1 MTVFTHIL
9 SICHV
14 LARNDTPHYDASN
27 FILKEKKTMLEFLRN
42 KASGVLGILLIG
54 LLVIAFGLWGI
65 ADTFTGFSNAELGR
79 VGGEKIERQEF
90 QLRYMQS
97 TQQLA
102 QQLGAPLS
110 AAQARN
116 LGVPQQVMANM
127 LGGAA
132 MRELGSDLGLAY
144 SDEDIAK
151 SIVNDAN
158 FAGPSGSFDEPTFRT
173 VLAQNGLSE
182 EMFVKDQ
189 RSFHIINQLTE
200 ASVDNGLMPDAL
212 ADGLFKHFLE
222 RRVAKYMIL
231 TLDETDEVGDPTD
244 EELETFF
251 SQTKLRFAE
260 PERRSGQALLISP
273 ARFAELISIE
283 EETLREEYEI
293 SLSDF
298 SVPEKREIDQLVL
311 SDDEQVET
319 VRNMRAEGKSFVEI
333 LQAVG
338 QTLDN
343 TDLGK
348 VERDDLIS
356 ADLAEVAFSMESGEI
371 SDIIEGPL
379 GYAVLR
385 VRSITPGAT
394 LPFEAVKDRLLS
406 RIVYDQALED
416 MLAFSETVEDELA
429 GGETLASLGQR
440 FDLDVVQ
447 IEDIDNDGANRD
459 GRRLNLLAIYEEIA
473 PTLFESAVGE
483 DIPMME
489 NDDGSYI
496 WLRLDAITPSEVP
509 PLADI
514 RDAVAAEWQVSE
526 RTKLLE
532 AMAAH
537 MVKEGNET
545 GSFNKAAKTFERE
558 PLVSEPMTRQ
568 TSNDTFSEAAVA
580 RLFSVND
587 GKFAWASVGFGGEII
602 VMQVDEIIEAAVNEG
617 EAKDLIFGGEQRKY
631 RLDLSNQFITGLQN
645 EYGAS
650 VNQSNLERAINDLVT
665 R

>member
-1 MTVFTHIL
+1 MMQRI
-9 SICHV
+9 
-14 LARNDTPHYDASN
+14 
-27 FILKEKKTMLEFLRN
+27 FILKETEKMLEFLRN

-79 VGGEKIERQEF
+79 VGSQKIERQEF

-97 TQQLA
+97 TQQLS
-102 QQLGAPLS
+102 QQLGTPLS

-116 LGVPQQVMANM
+116 LGIPQQVMANM

-132 MRELGSDLGLAY
+132 MRELANDLGLAF
-144 SDEDIAK
+144 SDTAIAE

-158 FAGPSGSFDEPTFRT
+158 FAGPSGTFDEPTFRT
-173 VLAQNGLSE
+173 VLAQNGLNE

-189 RSFHIINQLTE
+189 RSFHILNQLNE
-200 ASVDNGLMPDAL
+200 ASLDSSLVPDL
-212 ADGLFKHFLE
+212 LVDGLFKHFLE

-231 TLDETDEVGDPTD
+231 TLNETDEVGDPTD

-260 PERRSGQALLISP
+260 PERRSAQALVISP

-283 EETLREEYEI
+283 EDTLREEYEI
-293 SLSDF
+293 ALADF

-311 SDDEQVET
+311 SDDEEAQT
-319 VRNMRAEGKSFVEI
+319 VRDMRAAGKSFVEI

-343 TDLGK
+343 TDLGT

-356 ADLAEVAFSMESGEI
+356 ADLAEIAFSMQSGEI
-371 SDIIEGPL
+371 SDVIEGPL

-385 VRSITPGAT
+385 VRAVTPGAT
-394 LPFEAVKDRLLS
+394 LPFETVKDRLRN
-406 RIVYDQALED
+406 RIIYDQALED
-416 MLAFSETVEDELA
+416 MIAFAETVEDELA
-429 GGETLASLGQR
+429 GGETLETLGQR

-447 IEDIDNDGANRD
+447 IKDIKSDGENRD
-459 GRRLNLLAIYEEIA
+459 GKRLNLLAVYDDIA

-483 DIPMME
+483 DIPMIE
-489 NDDGSYI
+489 NDDGSYV
-496 WLRLDAITPSEVP
+496 WLRLDEITPSEVP
-509 PLADI
+509 PLEDI

-526 RTKLLE
+526 RTKLLQ
-532 AMAAH
+532 AMAEH
-537 MVKEGNET
+537 IVKQGNET
-545 GSFNKAAKTFERE
+545 GSFKNTARTFGRE
-558 PLVSEPMTRQ
+558 PLESEPMTRQ
-568 TSNDTFSEAAVA
+568 TNNDTFSEEAVT
-580 RLFSVND
+580 RLFGVKQ
-587 GKFAWASVGFGGEII
+587 GAFAWANIGFSGEII
-602 VMQVDEIIEAAVNEG
+602 VMQVDKVIEAAVNDG

-631 RLDLSNQFITGLQN
+631 RVDLTNQFITSLQDQ
-645 EYGAS
+645 YGAS
-650 VNQSNLERAINDLVT
+650 IDQSNLERAINDLVT